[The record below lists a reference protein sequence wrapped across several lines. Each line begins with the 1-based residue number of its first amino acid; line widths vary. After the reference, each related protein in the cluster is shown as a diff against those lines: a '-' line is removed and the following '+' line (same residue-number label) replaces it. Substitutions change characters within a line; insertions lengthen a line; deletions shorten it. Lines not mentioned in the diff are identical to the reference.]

1 LSGRILPVG
10 GVKEKVLAAKRAGI
24 KTVIMPKLNSVD
36 INNLPDE
43 VKKGIEIRLAGEM
56 DEIVGIVLVNTA
68 E

>member
-1 LSGRILPVG
+1 LPVG

-36 INNLPDE
+36 INNLPEE
-43 VKKGIEIRLAGEM
+43 VKKGIEIRLAGKM